1 MTRAQ
6 AQPFPR
12 VGTVSAGGRRKG
24 VTAVFF
30 PERRSRHPISR
41 ASARQLPHEGEARG
55 IDAGRTLHEAHL
67 ALFRHIRNAKSRGG
81 DKLMRK
87 LVLPVLGVLAALAL
101 AACDGPL
108 QSTGRGVDPRVV
120 QARGTLAESERA
132 TIAIFESA
140 SPSVVL
146 VISGERDFTGMQTVT
161 TGGGTGFIWDEA
173 GHVVTNN
180 HVVQASEII
189 VRMPGGEDIPA
200 SVIGRAPQYDIAVL
214 RLSRA
219 PANAPPLAIGTSNDL
234 QVGQA
239 AFAIGNPFGFDQTIT
254 SGIVSALGR
263 RLPTQDGRE
272 IADVI
277 QTDAAINPGNSGGPL
292 LDSAG
297 RVIGVT
303 TAIFS
308 PSGAYAGVGF
318 AVPIDTV
325 ARVVPQLIENGRAP
339 IAGIG
344 ILAANEVIAS
354 RVGVEGVLVWQTVPG
369 SPAERAGLRS
379 TDPRTGELGDVIVA
393 AEGQPVQRLADLT
406 NALDRLGVGAD
417 VDLTLMRQGQRVD
430 VSVPIE
436 DIGGREGPG
445 K

>member
-1 MTRAQ
+1 MA
-6 AQPFPR
+6 
-12 VGTVSAGGRRKG
+12 
-24 VTAVFF
+24 
-30 PERRSRHPISR
+30 
-41 ASARQLPHEGEARG
+41 
-55 IDAGRTLHEAHL
+55 RTLIL
-67 ALFRHIRNAKSRGG
+67 
-81 DKLMRK
+81 
-87 LVLPVLGVLAALAL
+87 LAALIAL
-101 AACDGPL
+101 AACDSSL
-108 QSTGRGVDPRVV
+108 QSKGRGVDPRVV
-120 QARGTLAESERA
+120 QARGTLAESEQA
-132 TIAIFESA
+132 TIAIFQSA

-146 VISGERDFTGMQTVT
+146 VISGERDITGMQTVAV
-161 TGGGTGFIWDEA
+161 GGGTGFIWDEQ

-189 VRMPGGEDIPA
+189 VRMPGGDDIPA
-200 SVIGRAPQYDIAVL
+200 TVIGRAPQYDLAVL
-214 RLSRA
+214 RLSRI
-219 PANAPPLAIGTSNDL
+219 PANAPPLAIGTSGDL

-263 RLPTQDGRE
+263 RLPTEDGRE

-318 AVPIDTV
+318 AVPVDTV
-325 ARVVPQLIENGRAP
+325 VRIVPQLIQTGRAP
-339 IAGIG
+339 VAGIG
-344 ILAANEVIAS
+344 ILAANEAIAS
-354 RVGVEGVLVWQTVPG
+354 RVGVEGVLVWETVPG
-369 SPAERAGLRS
+369 SPAARAGLRS
-379 TDPRTGELGDVIVA
+379 TNPQAGDLGDVIVE
-393 AEGQPVQRLADLT
+393 AEGAPVRRLADLT
-406 NALDRLGVGAD
+406 NALDRLGVGQN
-417 VDLTLMRQGQRVD
+417 VDLMLLRDGQRVA

-436 DIGGREGPG
+436 DIGERETGRGG

>member
-1 MTRAQ
+1 MRNL
-6 AQPFPR
+6 
-12 VGTVSAGGRRKG
+12 VL
-24 VTAVFF
+24 AV
-30 PERRSRHPISR
+30 
-41 ASARQLPHEGEARG
+41 LG
-55 IDAGRTLHEAHL
+55 ILSVL
-67 ALFRHIRNAKSRGG
+67 ALS
-81 DKLMRK
+81 
-87 LVLPVLGVLAALAL
+87 
-101 AACDGPL
+101 ACDPNL
-108 QSTGRGVDPRVV
+108 QSKGRGVDPRVV
-120 QARGTLAESERA
+120 QARGTLAESEQA
-132 TIAIFESA
+132 TIAIFQSA

-146 VISGERDFTGMQTVT
+146 VISGERDITGMQTVAV
-161 TGGGTGFIWDEA
+161 GGGTGFIWDEQ

-189 VRMPGGEDIPA
+189 VRMPGGEDIAA
-200 SVIGRAPQYDIAVL
+200 SVIGRAPQYDLAVL
-214 RLSRA
+214 RLSRT
-219 PANAPPLAIGTSNDL
+219 PENAPPLAIGTSNDL

-263 RLPTQDGRE
+263 RLPTPEGRE

-318 AVPIDTV
+318 AVPVDTV
-325 ARVVPQLIENGRAP
+325 ARVVPQLIQSGRAP

-344 ILAANEVIAS
+344 ILAADEAITS

-369 SPAERAGLRS
+369 SPAARAGLRS
-379 TDPRTGELGDVIVA
+379 TDPQRGELGDVIVE
-393 AEGQPVQRLADLT
+393 AEGAPVRRLADLT
-406 NALDRLGVGAD
+406 NTLDRLGVGSD
-417 VDLTLMRQGQRVD
+417 VDLILMREGQRVT

-436 DIGGREGPG
+436 DIGGEREGGG

>member
-1 MTRAQ
+1 MRN
-6 AQPFPR
+6 
-12 VGTVSAGGRRKG
+12 
-24 VTAVFF
+24 
-30 PERRSRHPISR
+30 
-41 ASARQLPHEGEARG
+41 
-55 IDAGRTLHEAHL
+55 L
-67 ALFRHIRNAKSRGG
+67 A
-81 DKLMRK
+81 
-87 LVLPVLGVLAALAL
+87 LPVLGILSALAL
-101 AACDGPL
+101 SACDPNL
-108 QSTGRGVDPRVV
+108 QSKGRGVDPRVV
-120 QARGTLAESERA
+120 QARGTLAESEQA
-132 TIAIFESA
+132 TLAIFQSA

-146 VISGERDFTGMQTVT
+146 VISGERDITGMQTVA
-161 TGGGTGFIWDEA
+161 TGGGTGFIWDEQ

-180 HVVQASEII
+180 HVVQSASAIV
-189 VRMPGGEDIPA
+189 VRMPGGEDITA
-200 SVIGRAPQYDIAVL
+200 TVIGNAPQYDLAVL
-214 RLSRA
+214 RLSHV

-239 AFAIGNPFGFDQTIT
+239 TFAIGNPFGFDQTIT

-318 AVPIDTV
+318 AVPVDTV
-325 ARVVPQLIENGRAP
+325 TRVVPQLIQNGRAP

-344 ILAANEVIAS
+344 ILAADEAIAS
-354 RVGVEGVLVWQTVPG
+354 RVGVEGLLVWQTVPG
-369 SPAERAGLRS
+369 SPAARAGLRS
-379 TDPRTGELGDVIVA
+379 TDPQRGELGDVIVE
-393 AEGQPVQRLADLT
+393 AEGAPVRRLADLT
-406 NALDRLGVGAD
+406 NTLDRLGVGSD
-417 VDLTLMRQGQRVD
+417 VDLILMRNGQRVT

-436 DIGGREGPG
+436 DIGGERETGPG

>member
-1 MTRAQ
+1 ML
-6 AQPFPR
+6 
-12 VGTVSAGGRRKG
+12 GRRG
-24 VTAVFF
+24 LILL
-30 PERRSRHPISR
+30 S
-41 ASARQLPHEGEARG
+41 
-55 IDAGRTLHEAHL
+55 
-67 ALFRHIRNAKSRGG
+67 
-81 DKLMRK
+81 
-87 LVLPVLGVLAALAL
+87 ALAL
-101 AACDGPL
+101 AACDPNL
-108 QSTGRGVDPRVV
+108 QSKGRGVDPRVV
-120 QARGTLAESERA
+120 QARGTLAESEQA
-132 TIAIFESA
+132 TIAIFQSA

-146 VISGERDFTGMQTVT
+146 VISGERDITGMQTVAV
-161 TGGGTGFIWDEA
+161 GGGTGFIWDEQ

-180 HVVQASEII
+180 HVVQASQII

-200 SVIGRAPQYDIAVL
+200 SVIGRAPQYDLAVL
-214 RLSRA
+214 RLSHT

-263 RLPTQDGRE
+263 RLPTPEGRE

-318 AVPIDTV
+318 AVPVDTV
-325 ARVVPQLIENGRAP
+325 TRVVPQLIQSGRAP

-344 ILAANEVIAS
+344 ILAADEAIAS

-369 SPAERAGLRS
+369 SPAARAGLRS
-379 TDPRTGELGDVIVA
+379 TNPQAGDLGDIIVE
-393 AEGQPVQRLADLT
+393 AEGAPVRRLADLT
-406 NALDRLGVGAD
+406 NTLDRLGVGGD
-417 VDLTLMRQGQRVD
+417 VDLILMRDGQRVT

-436 DIGGREGPG
+436 DIGGEREAGGG

>member
-1 MTRAQ
+1 MA
-6 AQPFPR
+6 
-12 VGTVSAGGRRKG
+12 
-24 VTAVFF
+24 
-30 PERRSRHPISR
+30 
-41 ASARQLPHEGEARG
+41 
-55 IDAGRTLHEAHL
+55 RTLIL
-67 ALFRHIRNAKSRGG
+67 
-81 DKLMRK
+81 
-87 LVLPVLGVLAALAL
+87 LAALIAL
-101 AACDGPL
+101 AACDPSL
-108 QSTGRGVDPRVV
+108 QSKGRGVDPRVV
-120 QARGTLAESERA
+120 QARGTLAESEEA
-132 TIAIFESA
+132 TIAIFQSA

-146 VISGERDFTGMQTVT
+146 VISGERDITGMQTVAV
-161 TGGGTGFIWDEA
+161 GGGTGFIWDEQ

-189 VRMPGGEDIPA
+189 VRMPGGDDIPA
-200 SVIGRAPQYDIAVL
+200 TVIGRAPQYDLAVL
-214 RLSRA
+214 RLSRI
-219 PANAPPLAIGTSNDL
+219 PANAPPLAIGTSGDL

-318 AVPIDTV
+318 AVPVDTV
-325 ARVVPQLIENGRAP
+325 TRVIPQLIQDGRAP

-344 ILAANEVIAS
+344 ILAADEAIAS

-369 SPAERAGLRS
+369 SPAARAGLRS
-379 TDPRTGELGDVIVA
+379 TNPQAGELGDVIVE
-393 AEGQPVQRLADLT
+393 AEGAPVRRLADLT
-406 NALDRLGVGAD
+406 NTLDRLGVGQSI
-417 VDLTLMRQGQRVD
+417 DLTLLRDGQRVA

-436 DIGGREGPG
+436 DIGERETGRGD

>member
-1 MTRAQ
+1 
-6 AQPFPR
+6 
-12 VGTVSAGGRRKG
+12 
-24 VTAVFF
+24 
-30 PERRSRHPISR
+30 
-41 ASARQLPHEGEARG
+41 
-55 IDAGRTLHEAHL
+55 
-67 ALFRHIRNAKSRGG
+67 
-81 DKLMRK
+81 MRK
-87 LVLPVLGVLAALAL
+87 LVLPVLGILSALAL
-101 AACDGPL
+101 SACDPSL
-108 QSTGRGVDPRVV
+108 QSKGRGVDPRVV
-120 QARGTLAESERA
+120 QARGTLAESEQA
-132 TIAIFESA
+132 TIAIFQSA

-146 VISGERDFTGMQTVT
+146 VISGERDITGMQTVAV
-161 TGGGTGFIWDEA
+161 GGGTGFIWDEQ

-189 VRMPGGEDIPA
+189 VRMPGGDDIPA
-200 SVIGRAPQYDIAVL
+200 TVIGRAPQYDLAVL
-214 RLSRA
+214 RLSRI
-219 PANAPPLAIGTSNDL
+219 PANAPPLAIGTSGDL

-318 AVPIDTV
+318 AVPVDTV
-325 ARVVPQLIENGRAP
+325 TRVIPQLIQDGRAP

-344 ILAANEVIAS
+344 ILAADEAIAS

-369 SPAERAGLRS
+369 SPAARAGLRS
-379 TDPRTGELGDVIVA
+379 TNPQAGELGDVIVE
-393 AEGQPVQRLADLT
+393 AEGAPVRRLADLT
-406 NALDRLGVGAD
+406 NTLDRLGVGQSI
-417 VDLTLMRQGQRVD
+417 DLTLMRNGQRVA

-436 DIGGREGPG
+436 DIGERETGRGG

>member
-1 MTRAQ
+1 
-6 AQPFPR
+6 
-12 VGTVSAGGRRKG
+12 
-24 VTAVFF
+24 
-30 PERRSRHPISR
+30 
-41 ASARQLPHEGEARG
+41 
-55 IDAGRTLHEAHL
+55 
-67 ALFRHIRNAKSRGG
+67 
-81 DKLMRK
+81 MRK
-87 LVLPVLGVLAALAL
+87 FVLPILGLLSALTLAG
-101 AACDGPL
+101 CDPNL
-108 QSTGRGVDPRVV
+108 QAKGRNVDPRVV
-120 QARGTLAESERA
+120 QARGTLAESEQA
-132 TIAIFESA
+132 TIAIFQSA

-146 VISGERDFTGMQTVT
+146 VISGQRDISGMQTVAV
-161 TGGGTGFIWDEA
+161 GGGTGFIWDEA

-180 HVVQASEII
+180 HVVEGASDII
-189 VRMPGGEDIPA
+189 VRMPHGEDIPA
-200 SVIGRAPQYDIAVL
+200 TVIGRAPNYDLAVL
-214 RLSRA
+214 RLAHR
-219 PANAPPLAIGTSNDL
+219 PPNAPPLAIGASNDL

-263 RLPTQDGRE
+263 RLPTEDGRE

-318 AVPIDTV
+318 AIPVDTV
-325 ARVVPQLIENGRAP
+325 ARIVPQLIQNGRAP
-339 IAGIG
+339 VAGIG
-344 ILAANEVIAS
+344 ILAANEAVAS
-354 RVGVEGVLVWQTVPG
+354 RAGVEGLLVWQTVPG
-369 SPAERAGLRS
+369 SPAARMGLRS
-379 TDPRTGELGDVIVA
+379 TDPRAGQLGDVIVA

-406 NALDRLGVGAD
+406 NTLDRLGVGAN
-417 VDLTLMRQGQRVD
+417 VNLTLMRDGQRVE

-436 DIGGREGPG
+436 DIGAREESAG